1 MDYGHLTP
9 ILVEGIKELS
19 LRSSGLQ
26 TLDSSVLTTPSI
38 FVSSGNVGIG
48 TTNPTEKLEIVDG
61 NIQIT
66 NGTLLVDGVNLN
78 DQILGLNLSVGENAT
93 TLESL
98 NGLVNSQLSI
108 ISGSLNDLQIKDAD
122 LQLKIDAINSQIAT
136 LNTNSQILTALQSQ
150 VDEIKAQNET
160 ILSFLS
166 VTDGK
171 LDLMKGTLEAEGV
184 VAGAFTV
191 KVKPNGDSKTIGK
204 YILCPPL
211 TEVDSLGACSIA
223 QVDTTPVDGKDD
235 TTSNPLRDG
244 KSVIVKTKVIK
255 ANSKVFITPK
265 SAIDQPLA
273 VTTIIPGE
281 SFTVEVKNPV
291 LESMEF
297 DWFVVGE
304 QIVSEPL

>member
-1 MDYGHLTP
+1 
-9 ILVEGIKELS
+9 
-19 LRSSGLQ
+19 
-26 TLDSSVLTTPSI
+26 
-38 FVSSGNVGIG
+38 
-48 TTNPTEKLEIVDG
+48 
-61 NIQIT
+61 
-66 NGTLLVDGVNLN
+66 
-78 DQILGLNLSVGENAT
+78 
-93 TLESL
+93 
-98 NGLVNSQLSI
+98 
-108 ISGSLNDLQIKDAD
+108 
-122 LQLKIDAINSQIAT
+122 
-136 LNTNSQILTALQSQ
+136 
-150 VDEIKAQNET
+150 
-160 ILSFLS
+160 

-235 TTSNPLRDG
+235 TTQNPLRDG

-255 ANSKVFITPK
+255 DNSKVFITPK